1 MSASDIPSG
10 GDVIDMAAWCWA
22 RAEAEPSVLD
32 TVALEAGPG
41 RWLLVDAE
49 GRVDV
54 LDGDGWRS

>member
-1 MSASDIPSG
+1 MSADDAPSG
-10 GDVIDMAAWCWA
+10 GDVVEMAAWCWA
-22 RAEAEPSVLD
+22 RAEPESSVLD
-32 TVALEAGPG
+32 AVAREAGPS